1 MENQHGSKKIDIE
14 ENNQEAN
21 ENNQENNIVPM
32 EEESENKDPN
42 EEVSIKTQAI
52 AGSSDL
58 NCSTSTNC
66 SNNSKNSEKS
76 NNSKNKISVFK
87 NNSINLKI
95 QPLFK
100 INIQSNNSEYLY
112 NREYFDEIYTNLLL
126 EEKKSYKKIEKDYMD
141 KQYDINHKMRA
152 ILVDWLIEVHLN
164 FHFKRKTL
172 FQTIQIIDLFL
183 SKKLMQKNK
192 FQLLGI
198 ASLLISCKENE
209 IFYPPIEEF
218 VNITNNAFTKK
229 ELFNME
235 VYILKVLNFEVLL
248 PTSEEFYNIISEAFN
263 FNKMQHHLGEYFL
276 DSALVDYEILK
287 YKPSAIALACAYIVM
302 KFYGINGYKDLYS
315 PRMIMED
322 DYPQKTIKEC
332 ARALCILVKNLSKS
346 TLKSAKDKYSSEE
359 FGKVAE
365 LCENKIS

>member
-14 ENNQEAN
+14 DNNQETN
-21 ENNQENNIVPM
+21 ENNQENNIAPM
-32 EEESENKDPN
+32 EEESDNQDPN
-42 EEVSIKTQAI
+42 EEVSIKTQATV
-52 AGSSDL
+52 GSSDL

-100 INIQSNNSEYLY
+100 TNIQSNNSEYLY
-112 NREYFDEIYTNLLL
+112 NLEYFDEIYTNLLL
-126 EEKKSYKKIEKDYMD
+126 EEKKSYKKIETDYMD

-263 FNKMQHHLGEYFL
+263 FTKMQHHLGEYFL

-359 FGKVAE
+359 FGNVAE

>member
-276 DSALVDYEILK
+276 DSALVDYEILR
-287 YKPSAIALACAYIVM
+287 YKPSAIGLACAYIVM
-302 KFYGINGYKDLYS
+302 KFYGINGYKDLYD
-315 PRMIMED
+315 PRMMMEYN
-322 DYPQKTIKEC
+322 YPQKTIKEC
-332 ARALCILVKNLSKS
+332 AKALCFLVQNLSKS
-346 TLKSAKDKYSSEE
+346 TLKAAKDKYSLEL
-359 FGKVAE
+359 FGNVAQ